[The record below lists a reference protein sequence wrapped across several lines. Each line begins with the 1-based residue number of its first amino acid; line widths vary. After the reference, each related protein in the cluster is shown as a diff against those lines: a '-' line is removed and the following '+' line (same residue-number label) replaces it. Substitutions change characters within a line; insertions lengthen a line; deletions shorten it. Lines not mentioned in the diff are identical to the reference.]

1 MSLNEREWFSADNLY
16 QQVMADCMDSE
27 RLKKLLLQQQHDLLQ
42 VRESGSRAAG
52 TVTLDQ
58 TSVGRLSRMDALQS
72 QAMLQEAVR
81 RREQSL
87 RDIGDAL
94 RRIENDDYG
103 FCEECGMEIADKRLQ
118 FNPTV
123 RYCVDCSSKLEDE

>member
-1 MSLNEREWFSADNLY
+1 M
-16 QQVMADCMDSE
+16 VDCVNTE
-27 RLKKLLLQQQHDLLQ
+27 HLKKLLLQQQHDLLQ
-42 VRESGSRAAG
+42 VRDSGSRAAG

-72 QAMLQEAVR
+72 QAMLQEAAR

-87 RDIGDAL
+87 RDIADAL

-103 FCEECGMEIADKRLQ
+103 FCQECGMEIADKRLQ
-118 FNPTV
+118 FNPTA
-123 RYCVDCSSKLEDE
+123 RYCVDCSNKLAAK

>member
-1 MSLNEREWFSADNLY
+1 M
-16 QQVMADCMDSE
+16 VDCVNTE
-27 RLKKLLLQQQHDLLQ
+27 HLKKLLLQQQHDLLQ

-94 RRIENDDYG
+94 RRTMASVKSAG
-103 FCEECGMEIADKRLQ
+103 WKLLQ
-118 FNPTV
+118 NACSIILPHDTV
-123 RYCVDCSSKLEDE
+123 

>member
-1 MSLNEREWFSADNLY
+1 MN
-16 QQVMADCMDSE
+16 SE
-27 RLKKLLLQQQHDLLQ
+27 HLKKLLLQKQHDLLQ

-72 QAMLQEAVR
+72 QAMLQEAAR

-87 RDIGDAL
+87 QDIGDAL
-94 RRIENDDYG
+94 RKMDLGDYG
-103 FCEECGMEIADKRLQ
+103 FCEECGKEIAEKRLQ
-118 FNPTV
+118 FNPTA
-123 RYCVDCSSKLEDE
+123 RYCVDCSNKLEGA